1 MAHRTALVT
10 GASGLVGS
18 AVVNALVEDG
28 WHVLYCARGRPS
40 PEKTG
45 VTWVPYDLRDSLPA
59 DFGLGAEVL
68 IHGALASGSNKNS
81 LPVNVAGTRL
91 LLEAARQNGIER
103 RIFLSSLAADAEALS
118 DYGRQKYEIEG
129 LFDTRVDAIVRPG
142 LVIGDGG
149 LFRKLVEQLR
159 RGALVPLI
167 DGGRQPMQ
175 TVLDDDLAKA
185 ITRIAR
191 DRIAGR
197 FTIAEPDPVDYQVFW
212 AEVASQMDV
221 PIRFLPIRFWLADLC
236 ARLAD
241 KLPIPLPVNRERL
254 LGLKAMLAQSVTSDA
269 NVIGQSLH
277 RYDESIRIALPKIVS
292 SLSRKT

>member
-1 MAHRTALVT
+1 MAMAHRTALVT

-103 RIFLSSLAADAEALS
+103 RIFFSTLA
-118 DYGRQKYEIEG
+118 
-129 LFDTRVDAIVRPG
+129 
-142 LVIGDGG
+142 
-149 LFRKLVEQLR
+149 
-159 RGALVPLI
+159 
-167 DGGRQPMQ
+167 
-175 TVLDDDLAKA
+175 
-185 ITRIAR
+185 
-191 DRIAGR
+191 
-197 FTIAEPDPVDYQVFW
+197 PDPTVSPDFGGQN
-212 AEVASQMDV
+212 AEFEA
-221 PIRFLPIRFWLADLC
+221 F
-236 ARLAD
+236 
-241 KLPIPLPVNRERL
+241 
-254 LGLKAMLAQSVTSDA
+254 
-269 NVIGQSLH
+269 
-277 RYDESIRIALPKIVS
+277 
-292 SLSRKT
+292 